1 MLVARVKRPFSW
13 LVPYDDFP
21 TLVEVWDRKGDSVK
35 QIADL
40 PVADTVP
47 NGGVLPGPR
56 SWRWQPTQPATVAWV
71 EALDGGDP
79 KTTVPHRD
87 KLMTLAAPF
96 SGAPAEAARTEWRC
110 SAAQWTDAGRAD
122 AHRERSQD
130 PR

>member
-21 TLVEVWDRKGDSVK
+21 TQRRSLGSQGRQLVK

-79 KTTVPHRD
+79 KATVPHRD
-87 KLMTLAAPF
+87 KVMTLAAPF
-96 SGAPAEAARTEWRC
+96 SGGAGGSSREPSGGPRRRRGPKPAC
-110 SAAQWTDAGRAD
+110 
-122 AHRERSQD
+122 
-130 PR
+130 